1 MIISSFFAVTGNG
14 VISSLFISEY
24 YCIVH
29 MYPIFR
35 IHSSVLV
42 HLSCFP
48 VSAIVPSAAVIVRV
62 QVSFKILVFSGSV
75 PRYGIAGSLGTSL
88 FSFYV

>member
-1 MIISSFFAVTGNG
+1 
-14 VISSLFISEY
+14 
-24 YCIVH
+24 

-35 IHSSVLV
+35 IHSSVL
-42 HLSCFP
+42 

>member
-1 MIISSFFAVTGNG
+1 
-14 VISSLFISEY
+14 
-24 YCIVH
+24 

-42 HLSCFP
+42 HLSCVP